1 MIRDYQPR
9 QYGQYT
15 LNESGHQLLLTTRLA
30 GCRVVKK
37 LNCRKSNCLV
47 QLEISRR
54 IVTIQLGRDDP
65 FFEEST
71 RQLEVSGRD
80 GKIKTSMNTEVRK
93 GYAAKK
99 Y

>member
-1 MIRDYQPR
+1 M
-9 QYGQYT
+9 
-15 LNESGHQLLLTTRLA
+15 
-30 GCRVVKK
+30 
-37 LNCRKSNCLV
+37 

-54 IVTIQLGRDDP
+54 IVTIQLGRNDP
-65 FFEEST
+65 SFEESL
-71 RQLEVSGRD
+71 RQLEKSGRD